1 MKFLTLLKK
10 ELKELLNFQTI
21 ITMVLMLVVLSV
33 LGEFMG
39 NAMDSSTDTEKGT
52 VAICD
57 DDKTEF
63 TSDLIKQ
70 IELSGYTVEIKAN
83 SNDDKAKLLDE
94 ADVDYLI
101 IIPQG
106 FTKSILEDKQA
117 ADIEYISK
125 VNNSS
130 MMSAINSI
138 DSSSAVSIIQQAIF
152 TTVMTGQYGIAIEEL
167 EFISMPVGVDEYTVV
182 NGKSANV
189 SSTQIQ
195 SHMMS
200 QGLLIPI
207 VVFVLVIMASQMII
221 NAIAT
226 EKLDKTLETL
236 LSAPVSRLSV
246 LGAKMTAAAIVA
258 LLNALV
264 YMIGF
269 GNYMKSVTDMQSDLT
284 AGMQTSE
291 SVIEQL
297 GLNMGV
303 GDYIL
308 VGLQLF
314 VSILISLSVSLILG
328 ALVSDAKETQTMILP
343 ITVLTMIPYMLS
355 LFIDIN
361 TVEPAVLRYIA
372 WAIPFTHTFTAI
384 SNINFGNMGAYWAG
398 FAYQLVFL
406 AVCMFFAL
414 KLFTSDKIFTIS
426 LNFGQKRK
434 MKKNAK

>member
-21 ITMVLMLVVLSV
+21 LTMVMMLVVLSV

-39 NAMDSSTDTEKGT
+39 GAMEDSADSQAGT

-63 TSDLIKQ
+63 TADLINQ
-70 IELSGYTVEIKAN
+70 IELSGYTVEMKEN
-83 SNDDKAKLLDE
+83 TSDDKAQLLDD
-94 ADVDYLI
+94 ADTDYLI

-106 FTKSILEDKQA
+106 FTQSILEEKKTV
-117 ADIEYISK
+117 DIKYISR
-125 VNNSS
+125 VNNASI
-130 MMSAINSI
+130 MSAV
-138 DSSSAVSIIQQAIF
+138 DSMDSTSAVAIIQEAIF

-182 NGKSANV
+182 KDKSANA
-189 SSTQIQ
+189 SSAQIQ

-200 QGLLIPI
+200 QSMLIPI

-221 NAIAT
+221 NAVAT

-269 GNYMKSVTDMQSDLT
+269 GNYMKSITDMQGDLA
-284 AGMQTSE
+284 AGTQATE

-297 GLNMGV
+297 GLNMGMT
-303 GDYIL
+303 DYIL

-343 ITVLTMIPYMLS
+343 ITVLTMIPYMMS

-361 TVEPAVLRYIA
+361 TVEPAILRYVA

-384 SNINFGNMGAYWAG
+384 SNISFGNMGIYWAG
-398 FAYQLVFL
+398 FAYQIVFL
-406 AVCMFFAL
+406 AVCMFFAV

-426 LNFGQKRK
+426 LNLGQKK
-434 MKKNAK
+434 KFKKNTK

>member
-10 ELKELLNFQTI
+10 ELRELLNFQTI
-21 ITMVLMLVVLSV
+21 LTMVMMLVVLSI

-39 NAMDSSTDTEKGT
+39 GAIEESTDSESGS

-63 TSDLIKQ
+63 TADLIKQ
-70 IELSGYTVEIKAN
+70 IELSGYTVEMKEN
-83 SNDDKAKLLDE
+83 TSDDKAQLLED
-94 ADVDYLI
+94 AAADYLI

-106 FTKSILEDKQA
+106 FTKSILEDKQTV
-117 ADIEYISK
+117 DIEYISK
-125 VNNSS
+125 VNNASA
-130 MMSAINSI
+130 MSAI
-138 DSSSAVSIIQQAIF
+138 DSMDSAAAVNIIQNAIF
-152 TTVMTGQYGIAIEEL
+152 TTVLTGEYGIAIEEL

-182 NGKSANV
+182 KDKYANAPA
-189 SSTQIQ
+189 SQIQ
-195 SHMMS
+195 GHMMS
-200 QGLLIPI
+200 QSMLIPI

-221 NAIAT
+221 NAVAT

-236 LSAPVSRLSV
+236 LSAPVSRFSV

-269 GNYMKSVTDMQSDLT
+269 GNYMGSITDMQGDLAT
-284 AGMQTSE
+284 GMQPTE
-291 SVIEQL
+291 NVIEQL
-297 GLNMGV
+297 GLNMAMT
-303 GDYIL
+303 DYIL

-343 ITVLTMIPYMLS
+343 ITVLTMIPYMMS

-361 TVEPAVLRYIA
+361 TVEPAVLRYVA

-384 SNINFGNMGAYWAG
+384 SNISFGNMDIYWAG
-398 FAYQLVFL
+398 FAYQLIVL
-406 AVCMFFAL
+406 AICMFFAVR
-414 KLFTSDKIFTIS
+414 LFTSDKIFTIS
-426 LNFGQKRK
+426 LNLGQKRK
-434 MKKNAK
+434 FKKNTK

>member
-10 ELKELLNFQTI
+10 ELKELLNFQTV
-21 ITMVLMLVVLSV
+21 ITMAAMLIILSV

-39 NAMDSSTDTEKGT
+39 NAMEDSTDAEKGS

-57 DDKTEF
+57 DDNTEF
-63 TSDLIKQ
+63 TSDLINQ
-70 IELSGYTVEIKAN
+70 IELSGYNVELKAN
-83 SNDDKAKLLDE
+83 SSDDKAKLLDDAE
-94 ADVDYLI
+94 ADYII

-106 FTKSILEDKQA
+106 FTKSILKDKQA
-117 ADIEYISK
+117 ADIEYISR
-125 VNNSS
+125 VNNAS

-138 DSSSAVSIIQQAIF
+138 DSASAVSIIQQAIF

-200 QGLLIPI
+200 QGILIPI

-221 NAIAT
+221 NAVAT

-269 GNYMKSVTDMQSDLT
+269 GNYMKSVTDIQGDLT
-284 AGMQTSE
+284 AEIQTSE

-297 GLNMGV
+297 GLNMGIA
-303 GDYIL
+303 DYIL

-361 TVEPAVLRYIA
+361 TVEPAILRYIA

-384 SNINFGNMGAYWAG
+384 SNINFGNMGVYWAG
-398 FAYQLVFL
+398 FFYQLVFL
-406 AVCMFFAL
+406 AVCMFFAV

-426 LNFGQKRK
+426 LNLGQKRK
-434 MKKNAK
+434 LKKNAK